1 MIDISQ
7 EDFGTLC
14 ICALRYCHGRQTYM
28 PSLVQEIVQNHF
40 KDLSEKDLKIIAEDE
55 RFQREMNLWG
65 SKFDRLDWDNF
76 YFALNEF
83 RQTEPKLCR
92 ECEEYAGDGM
102 YCASNHLV
110 YDFDTCKDE
119 PSNSEKPNN
128 CDTCRFELYCT
139 EMCEGCCEWDSHY
152 EPRDKLTGNNL
163 LPFDKGINVPSKDEP

>member
-55 RFQREMNLWG
+55 CFQREMNLWG

-83 RQTEPKLCR
+83 RQTKPKLCR
-92 ECEEYAGDGM
+92 ECEEYAGNGM

-110 YDFDTCKDE
+110 YDFDTCKNE
-119 PSNSEKPNN
+119 PHE
-128 CDTCRFELYCT
+128 
-139 EMCEGCCEWDSHY
+139 
-152 EPRDKLTGNNL
+152 
-163 LPFDKGINVPSKDEP
+163 

>member
-28 PSLVQEIVQNHF
+28 PSLVQEIVQNYF
-40 KDLSEKDLKIIAEDE
+40 KDLSEKDLKIITEDE

-83 RQTEPKLCR
+83 RQTKPKLCR

-102 YCASNHLV
+102 YCASNYLV
-110 YDFDTCKDE
+110 YDFDTCKNE
-119 PSNSEKPNN
+119 PHE
-128 CDTCRFELYCT
+128 
-139 EMCEGCCEWDSHY
+139 
-152 EPRDKLTGNNL
+152 
-163 LPFDKGINVPSKDEP
+163 

>member
-55 RFQREMNLWG
+55 RFQREMNLWS
-65 SKFDRLDWDNF
+65 SKIDRLDWDNF

-83 RQTEPKLCR
+83 RQT
-92 ECEEYAGDGM
+92 
-102 YCASNHLV
+102 
-110 YDFDTCKDE
+110 
-119 PSNSEKPNN
+119 KP
-128 CDTCRFELYCT
+128 L
-139 EMCEGCCEWDSHY
+139 
-152 EPRDKLTGNNL
+152 
-163 LPFDKGINVPSKDEP
+163 FDKGINVPSKNEPQKCSVNGRPYSECFSCEHFRCTADEPQVLNK